1 MDMNDKAGKQQ
12 TTSTSHTGV
21 GVVKSVNSADGVVT
35 LAHEPIK
42 SLNWSAMTMGF
53 KVKDKSLVGKV
64 KPGDKVDFTLVQSGS
79 DYIITSIR

>member
-1 MDMNDKAGKQQ
+1 MKFCIGAHPHHAPPSTRYRIATLGGALALVLVVASAAAG
-12 TTSTSHTGV
+12 TS
-21 GVVKSVNSADGVVT
+21 VVV
-35 LAHEPIK
+35 
-42 SLNWSAMTMGF
+42 WSAMTMGF